1 MKSRNGNVCVYSSH
15 INDLGVA
22 VVKQW
27 GKNIHFVVLCLF
39 RCLGR
44 PEGAEASASEHSR
57 AQRLWVDDLVPL
69 TVQKLLRPRP
79 VSALAIRSNTPH
91 SKRGHRARAQEFL
104 DGGGVVK
111 DSAKSKKIS
120 QDP

>member
-57 AQRLWVDDLVPL
+57 AQRLWVDDLVRGCRQTTARRFSL
-69 TVQKLLRPRP
+69 S
-79 VSALAIRSNTPH
+79 SASRIIGPC
-91 SKRGHRARAQEFL
+91 
-104 DGGGVVK
+104 
-111 DSAKSKKIS
+111 
-120 QDP
+120 